1 MAENDGY
8 NKPQRE
14 LAKRQITELLLQGY
28 SVTEISEKLQI
39 PLRTCERYVHEL
51 FAAKNDLLQQPTKE
65 HKLTT
70 INVFKDQ
77 LIVQARK
84 VLEMANDENQD
95 GDVRL
100 AATTLW
106 VQLAS
111 AIVKMQVKP
120 AGVIQEA
127 LHSIQAIEQEQRKH
141 IELKEL
147 PQKATDVST
156 HRHED
161 TNSQL
166 SQ

>member
-1 MAENDGY
+1 MAENGGY
-8 NKPQRE
+8 NRPQKE
-14 LAKRQITELLLQGY
+14 LALRKITELLLEGY
-28 SVTEISEKLQI
+28 SVTEIAEKLQI
-39 PLRTCERYVHEL
+39 PQRTTERYVHEL
-51 FAAKNDLLQQPTKE
+51 FEAKNDLLQQPTKE

-100 AATTLW
+100 AATQLW

-111 AIVKMQVKP
+111 AVVKMQVKP
-120 AGVIQEA
+120 TGVIQEA
-127 LHSIQAIEQEQRKH
+127 LSSIQAVEQQQRKH

-147 PQKATDVST
+147 PHKEQ
-156 HRHED
+156 D